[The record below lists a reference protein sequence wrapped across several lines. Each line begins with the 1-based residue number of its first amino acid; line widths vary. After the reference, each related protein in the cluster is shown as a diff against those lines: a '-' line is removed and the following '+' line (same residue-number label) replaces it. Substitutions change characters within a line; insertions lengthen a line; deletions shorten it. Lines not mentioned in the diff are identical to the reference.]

1 MKYRMYM
8 LQYKDWRELE
18 VFQKGFVNVR
28 GHFVYNIWGKDE
40 FGKKCV
46 NNVAK
51 DVWDR
56 FDVPVVEYQTA
67 KKETR
72 EKKEK
77 YLNRT
82 TKNWSNPIFKS
93 DNRRINNEEIEKWLA
108 EHNNLDLNNIK
119 DEGE

>member
-1 MKYRMYM
+1 MKYKMYM
-8 LQYKDWRELE
+8 LQYKDWKELE
-18 VFQKGFVNVR
+18 IFQKGFVNVR
-28 GHFVYNIWGKDE
+28 GHLVYNIWGKDE
-40 FGKKCV
+40 LGKKCV

-56 FDVPVVEYQTA
+56 FDVPVVEYQMTE
-67 KKETR
+67 KETR

-82 TKNWSNPIFKS
+82 TKEWSNPIFKS
-93 DNRRINNEEIEKWLA
+93 DKRRTKNEEIEKWLA
-108 EHNNLDLNNIK
+108 EHNNLDLNSIK